1 MLYPAFGMQQ
11 LLRQKCMGVKW
22 WRLAQKSRQENKD
35 LQGNIIEVLEGRTIA
50 EWKKGL
56 AEHAGKERYHTCRD
70 EDRLD
75 FEFEQD
81 EKAKKKL
88 AKKQA
93 KRTEAVLR
101 ERQKAQVVADL
112 EEGDA
117 RRKKRARELQLEAK
131 QRIAASVIGTKYER

>member
-1 MLYPAFGMQQ
+1 MALEAWNTY
-11 LLRQKCMGVKW
+11 MGDY
-22 WRLAQKSRQENKD
+22 L
-35 LQGNIIEVLEGRTIA
+35 
-50 EWKKGL
+50 
-56 AEHAGKERYHTCRD
+56 
-70 EDRLD
+70 
-75 FEFEQD
+75 EFEQD

-117 RRKKRARELQLEAK
+117 RREKRARELQLEAK